1 MLRGISPLLSPD
13 VLKALAQMGHQDT
26 LVLGDANFPAERY
39 AKHGAIVLRADG
51 VGAAELLDAILPLF
65 PLDTYTS
72 QPVRL
77 MEVPSDQQVE
87 TPIWDTY
94 RRIVARYDSRGADAV
109 GTLERGAY
117 YDACQDVFAV
127 IQTGET
133 ALYANIMLTKGIV

>member
-13 VLKALAQMGHQDT
+13 ILKVLAQMGHQDV

-65 PLDTYTS
+65 PLDDYTS

-77 MEVPSDQQVE
+77 MEVPADQQVE

-94 RRIVARYDSRGADAV
+94 KEIVARHDDRGANAV
-109 GTLERGAY
+109 GTLERSAY
-117 YDACQDVFAV
+117 YDACKDLFAV